1 MPGRKG
7 VNAARYHILQQVLVI
22 ALVFSLHKSGELP
35 VHYVLVRVRKIP
47 FKVHFYY
54 PRITSKTFRNLVYV
68 GDNLIYSFVAAIA
81 NPIVVSSVRQLFFQ
95 QRPETHVDIMV
106 HHPER
111 HFTGE
116 DLARSGPRCNKSI
129 GGRRKGMVRE
139 LAHQPRYVPLPV
151 QFELDGVS
159 APPLVLPGNIVGA
172 YEVAR
177 FYHYFVKSIHAGHG
191 QVNVAETVV
200 ACTSSV
206 TVLPSVVRVVP
217 TTAPSIAATLSAT
230 VLLIAVND
238 GGRPFNSISPL
249 RS

>member
-1 MPGRKG
+1 M
-7 VNAARYHILQQVLVI
+7 
-22 ALVFSLHKSGELP
+22 
-35 VHYVLVRVRKIP
+35 
-47 FKVHFYY
+47 
-54 PRITSKTFRNLVYV
+54 RI
-68 GDNLIYSFVAAIA
+68 SFVGSKA
-81 NPIVVSSVRQLFFQ
+81 L
-95 QRPETHVDIMV
+95 
-106 HHPER
+106 
-111 HFTGE
+111 
-116 DLARSGPRCNKSI
+116 
-129 GGRRKGMVRE
+129 
-139 LAHQPRYVPLPV
+139 
-151 QFELDGVS
+151 
-159 APPLVLPGNIVGA
+159 PPLVLPGNIVGA